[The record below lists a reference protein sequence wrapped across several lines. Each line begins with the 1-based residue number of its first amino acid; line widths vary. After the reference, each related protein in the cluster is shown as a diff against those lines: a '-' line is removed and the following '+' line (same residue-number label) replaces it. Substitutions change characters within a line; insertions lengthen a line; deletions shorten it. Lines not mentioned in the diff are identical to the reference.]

1 VENKQNINRTIV
13 RIYGQEYTIVGT
25 EDPQHILKIAEIVDI
40 KMKEIKQKSASLD
53 AKQLAV
59 LASVN
64 IVNDYLK
71 LQQEL
76 NKLKQMQK
84 EEDL

>member
-1 VENKQNINRTIV
+1 MENKQNSTRTSVQIF
-13 RIYGQEYTIVGT
+13 GQEYRIVGT
-25 EDPQHILKIAEIVDI
+25 EDPQHILKVAKIVDS

-59 LASVN
+59 LAAVN

-71 LQQEL
+71 LEEEINRLRQ
-76 NKLKQMQK
+76 KLK
-84 EEDL
+84 EEEL